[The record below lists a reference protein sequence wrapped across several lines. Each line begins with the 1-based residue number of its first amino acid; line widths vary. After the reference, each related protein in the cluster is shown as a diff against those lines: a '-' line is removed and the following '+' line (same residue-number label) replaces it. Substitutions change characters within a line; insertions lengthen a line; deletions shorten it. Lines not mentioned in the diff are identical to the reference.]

1 MKNNLWIVIMVTAA
15 FLGFLIGY
23 STPPLIESGMIG
35 GKGKQA
41 KKPPALQKDTS
52 QYYRDLYKD

>member
-1 MKNNLWIVIMVTAA
+1 MVTAA